1 MYDLGGITVTKRK
14 DFRETNYTQDIK
26 GAQHDTVHWKLRTNR
41 VVDPLDPQYVGLD
54 GVPLDDALYRC
65 PTPPNPTSIP
75 PVRSTEAVIAEKEF
89 ELRNLSQ
96 EIREMRQQLNNTNT
110 MNCTNN
116 SMRNTMSNTG
126 SNIIG
131 KPPRDPSIQP
141 VTINNNNNNNTK
153 MPSINLNNSMNN
165 SSNRSSGR
173 NSMRSSGRRSQ
184 TITPNMSRHSS
195 QNVTPKLSPLR
206 QSNPVSP
213 INIEKT
219 MSLSQTVS
227 SIVSGDTSKPIV
239 ISHRSNTS
247 SVYIYFLI

>member
-1 MYDLGGITVTKRK
+1 MYDLGGITVTRRK

-96 EIREMRQQLNNTNT
+96 EIREMRQQLNNTSNT
-110 MNCTNN
+110 SINS

-131 KPPRDPSIQP
+131 KPPRDPNIQP
-141 VTINNNNNNNTK
+141 VPINTNNNP
-153 MPSINLNNSMNN
+153 MPPINLNNSMN
-165 SSNRSSGR
+165 SSTRSSGR
-173 NSMRSSGRRSQ
+173 NSNRSSGRRSQ

-219 MSLSQTVS
+219 VQLSQTVS

-247 SVYIYFLI
+247 SVYIYLFYLFL

>member
-1 MYDLGGITVTKRK
+1 MYDLGGITVTRRK

-96 EIREMRQQLNNTNT
+96 EIREMRQQLNNTSNT
-110 MNCTNN
+110 SINS

-131 KPPRDPSIQP
+131 KPPRDPNIQP
-141 VTINNNNNNNTK
+141 VPINTNNNA
-153 MPSINLNNSMNN
+153 MPPINLNNSMN
-165 SSNRSSGR
+165 SSTRSSGR
-173 NSMRSSGRRSQ
+173 NSNRSSGRRSQ

-219 MSLSQTVS
+219 VQLSQTVS

-247 SVYIYFLI
+247 SVYIYLFYLFL